1 MLSLPTQTQQRN
13 NRCRENKLEFGPR
26 VPRHCA
32 SPPHASRDRPGPR
45 RPKRQQIS
53 DRPCGLCRG
62 PSRSPALA
70 MGDAW
75 PSPGRNGN
83 LREYG
88 VHKFCPPRSAAF
100 CLFPDRQPCSRVG
113 LQTDPRAP
121 PLLRFCLSFQNT
133 PGIPSS
139 CGDLRLAQRA
149 PPASSEGSLEDLSGR
164 AEGRHRV
171 SRVLVVFCR
180 GPFVLIES
188 GPVLR
193 PGKRD
198 RKSPGGCVH
207 RLSVDT
213 PSRGFSVPFSG
224 PCFGTAEPQV
234 GPVLFEGPRG

>member
-1 MLSLPTQTQQRN
+1 MFPCWL
-13 NRCRENKLEFGPR
+13 
-26 VPRHCA
+26 A
-32 SPPHASRDRPGPR
+32 DRPPR
-45 RPKRQQIS
+45 
-53 DRPCGLCRG
+53 
-62 PSRSPALA
+62 
-70 MGDAW
+70 
-75 PSPGRNGN
+75 
-83 LREYG
+83 
-88 VHKFCPPRSAAF
+88 
-100 CLFPDRQPCSRVG
+100 
-113 LQTDPRAP
+113 P

-224 PCFGTAEPQV
+224 PCFGDRGTA
-234 GPVLFEGPRG
+234 GGTSPVRGAARLAERRSASLGSASVRGGGRLQQHHRPGHAQA